1 LKEIRDQSAHAV
13 ACALALAPAMIAP
26 SVASFTWAAF
36 ICGLI
41 REVTEEGTPVT
52 AAKVAKAIGTSKL
65 DLFFWTL
72 TGAILSAMLL

>member
-1 LKEIRDQSAHAV
+1 LKELRDQSAHAV
-13 ACALALAPAMIAP
+13 ACALVLVPALVAP
-26 SVASFTWAAF
+26 SIASFTWAAF
-36 ICGLI
+36 MCGLI

-72 TGAILSAMLL
+72 SGAILAAMLL